1 MLRQYLSLIRLP
13 NVFTAPT
20 NVLAGYF
27 ASTTPNDANG
37 IHLVALMVSSG
48 LLYVAG
54 IILNDY
60 FDIEVDKKERPSRPL
75 ASGIIKKERA
85 MVVALAA
92 LAAANMICIL
102 AVNLASFTV
111 SIALS
116 GVIVAYNYRLKW
128 NKIVG
133 PLAMGPARFL
143 NVILGASPA
152 LGAIILAYNSEM
164 LYPNLW
170 LILFAASS
178 LFAYVNSIMLLSK
191 REVIGN
197 TRQVNIVAFSIVFAV
212 IASMGILGYVVLHFQ
227 STFLINLAI
236 FAAVMIFT
244 FSHYLTAVS
253 NAEFTQKAIR
263 NMVISIIILDSVV
276 VSGTAG
282 LVYGMASL
290 LFIIPAVVLAKKMYV
305 T

>member
-1 MLRQYLSLIRLP
+1 MLRQYLALIRLP

-27 ASTTPNDANG
+27 ASTTPNDASG

-48 LLYVAG
+48 LLYIAG

-75 ASGIIKKERA
+75 ASGIIKKEHA
-85 MVVALAA
+85 MIVALAA
-92 LAAANMICIL
+92 LAAANMICVL
-102 AVNLASFTV
+102 AVNLVSFAI

-128 NKIVG
+128 NKIAG
-133 PLAMGPARFL
+133 PFAMGTARFL

-152 LGAIILAYNSEM
+152 LGAIILAYNTEM
-164 LYPNLW
+164 VYPNLW
-170 LILFAASS
+170 IILFAASS
-178 LFAYVNSIMLLSK
+178 LFAYVNAIMLLSK
-191 REVIGN
+191 REVVGS
-197 TRQVNIVAFSIVFAV
+197 TRQVHVVAFSIVFAV
-212 IASMGILGYVVLHFQ
+212 IASMGILGFVLQFQ

-244 FSHYLTAVS
+244 FKHYLTAVS
-253 NAEFTQKAIR
+253 SAEFTQKAIR
-263 NMVISIIILDSVV
+263 NMVISIVILDSVF

-282 LVYGMASL
+282 LVYGMAAL
-290 LFIIPAVVLAKKMYV
+290 LFIIPAVILAKKMYV